1 MTRKF
6 EIEGIGNVN
15 VSGELEEY
23 SLKIQLADMR
33 ISREIKFYSK
43 DLLSDFFND
52 ITDVLAKDMALATI
66 KNKINLSLK
75 NINN

>member
-6 EIEGIGNVN
+6 QIEGIGNVN